1 MTMATPLA
9 TPFLQLEHI
18 VKRFGGLTALNDVS
32 LALAQGEVAC
42 LVGENGSG
50 KSTLIKIISGMYTP
64 DAGVISI
71 DGQRHT
77 HLRAIDSIREGI
89 QVIYQDFSL
98 FPNLSVA
105 ENIAV
110 NEAVSAGWFL
120 VNWTELRARAAQALA
135 RINVQLDLD
144 APAGT
149 LPVVDRQLI
158 AIAKALLQNA
168 RLIIMDEPTTALSQR
183 EIRSLFDVIRTLKA
197 AGIGTLF
204 VSHKLDEIIEIA
216 DRTIIIRNGEI
227 VVDRP
232 ARELTR
238 GAMIRAMTGRDLED
252 EALAAAPPA
261 HAAVAL
267 QVEGLTCRGHF
278 YDVSLHVR
286 AGEVLGITGL
296 LGSGRT
302 GLALSLFGMLPPDS
316 GRVTVDGRP
325 ASLHNVQSALE
336 AGIGYVPEDRI
347 KEGLFLP
354 QPIGHNVVVRVIDEL
369 AAAAGVLDRGRM
381 AAAVSQ
387 WVDRLRI
394 KTPSAALP
402 VTSLSGG
409 NQQRVVLARWLATTP
424 KVMILNGP
432 TVGVDVGSKQEIH
445 EIIRGLAAQGMAIC
459 IISDDVPELLQICH
473 RIHVMKR
480 GRIVSEFT
488 PGRISEVELNAMLI
502 E

>member
-1 MTMATPLA
+1 MATPLA